1 MFCITQLQS
10 VEAPTNLLVLL
21 LTFSG
26 SDSLSENENVF
37 KRGIELFIGG
47 GGKDG
52 NSKGISEKT
61 DVHKK
66 LCEFYS
72 PGQKDLRLC
81 IEMSLYRLT
90 SQIMFYTSS
99 LSLFL
104 GMSITAHPDGIK
116 NKRHSVISAVLD
128 LLKNGSSSK
137 T

>member
-37 KRGIELFIGG
+37 KRRIELFVV

-66 LCEFYS
+66 LYEFYS

-81 IEMSLYRLT
+81 IEVSFYRLT

-99 LSLFL
+99 LLLFL
-104 GMSITAHPDGIK
+104 GMSIKAHPDGIK
-116 NKRHSVISAVLD
+116 NQRHSIISAVLD
-128 LLKNGSSSK
+128 LLKCGSSSK
-137 T
+137 S

>member
-1 MFCITQLQS
+1 M
-10 VEAPTNLLVLL
+10 
-21 LTFSG
+21 
-26 SDSLSENENVF
+26 
-37 KRGIELFIGG
+37 
-47 GGKDG
+47 
-52 NSKGISEKT
+52 
-61 DVHKK
+61 HKK

-81 IEMSLYRLT
+81 IEMSLSRLT

-116 NKRHSVISAVLD
+116 NKRYSIISAVLE

-137 T
+137 S

>member
-47 GGKDG
+47 EGRME
-52 NSKGISEKT
+52 I
-61 DVHKK
+61 
-66 LCEFYS
+66 
-72 PGQKDLRLC
+72 QKALVKRQMC
-81 IEMSLYRLT
+81 T
-90 SQIMFYTSS
+90 
-99 LSLFL
+99 
-104 GMSITAHPDGIK
+104 K
-116 NKRHSVISAVLD
+116 NCVSFILLDKR
-128 LLKNGSSSK
+128 